1 MRLSLVS
8 PDVKVDWENPELD
21 LSPNGQQV
29 VFVASP
35 LVAKDADAEPRQL
48 YIRDFNDFVSKPISG
63 TERSSRPQFSP
74 NGRWIAFLSSDSST
88 GRRSLNRVQLD
99 GSPAIT
105 ICDITKE
112 SFQGFIWLSEDVLL
126 LFGPLGGEHSSAT
139 VSVDGGALEYVDFKT
154 EELGDFAFLRLSSVL
169 PDGSTALGSVLRV
182 MGTQARS
189 APYMHEA
196 KKFVAEGGIGKVLF
210 GKAWESARQGAIP
223 KVADSNPPK
232 GVDYDRW
239 LGPAPKRPF
248 NRYRF
253 HGNWRWFF
261 DYGCGDLGN
270 DGVHRLDY
278 CRMVMGIDQMPHTV
292 SCSGGKLFFDDAQ
305 EWPDTMIAVYEFG
318 GKPSRPK
325 MIMTYEMRL
334 WSKPKLH
341 GVTEGGAVYGE
352 NGWVLMTNGKWAAY
366 DRNEKVIKQGGD
378 GSANQLHVRNF
389 LDAVRSRRSGDLNQG
404 IESGHISSAL
414 CHLGNIA
421 WRTGRKF
428 QFDAKS
434 ETTNDTKVNE
444 YLGRQYRK
452 GYELPREL

>member
-1 MRLSLVS
+1 MSQVS
-8 PDVKVDWENPELD
+8 RRRFLESTLQSGIAASVGTSAVTGLLAQATGDNKKTTPSEKINVACIGVRGRGDALLRTFARQKDVNILYVCDIDANVL
-21 LSPNGQQV
+21 
-29 VFVASP
+29 AS
-35 LVAKDADAEPRQL
+35 
-48 YIRDFNDFVSKPISG
+48 
-63 TERSSRPQFSP
+63 RSSAVEKITKREVK
-74 NGRWIAFLSSDSST
+74 RVSDY
-88 GRRSLNRVQLD
+88 RKILD
-99 GSPAIT
+99 DKNVDAVTIGTPDHWHALPAIHA
-105 ICDITKE
+105 CQAGK
-112 SFQGFIWLSEDVLL
+112 DV
-126 LFGPLGGEHSSAT
+126 
-139 VSVDGGALEYVDFKT
+139 YVEK
-154 EELGDFAFLRLSSVL
+154 
-169 PDGSTALGSVLRV
+169 PDGHNINEGKMMVAASQKYKRMMQ

-196 KKFVAEGGIGKVLF
+196 KKFVADGGIGKVLF

-223 KVADSNPPK
+223 RVADSSVPK

-239 LGPAPKRPF
+239 LGPAPERPF

-278 CRMVMGIDQMPHTV
+278 CRMVMGLDQMPHTV

-305 EWPDTMIAVYEFG
+305 EWPDTMMAVYEFG
-318 GKPSRPK
+318 GKTSNPK
-325 MIMTYEMRL
+325 MMMTYEMRL

-366 DRNEKVIKQGGD
+366 DHKEKVIKQGGD

-434 ETTNDTKVNE
+434 ETTSDAKVNE
-444 YLGRQYRK
+444 YLSRQYRK
-452 GYELPREL
+452 GYELPHEL

>member
-1 MRLSLVS
+1 MSQISRRRFLESTLQNGIAASVGAS
-8 PDVKVDWENPELD
+8 AVTGLLAQETGARKKTKPSEKINVACIGVRGRGDGLLRTFAAQEDVNILYVCDIDSNVL
-21 LSPNGQQV
+21 
-29 VFVASP
+29 AS
-35 LVAKDADAEPRQL
+35 
-48 YIRDFNDFVSKPISG
+48 
-63 TERSSRPQFSP
+63 RSSAVENITKRKVQ
-74 NGRWIAFLSSDSST
+74 RVIDY
-88 GRRSLNRVQLD
+88 RRILD
-99 GSPAIT
+99 DKNVDAVTIGTPDHWHALPAIHA
-105 ICDITKE
+105 CQAGK
-112 SFQGFIWLSEDVLL
+112 DV
-126 LFGPLGGEHSSAT
+126 
-139 VSVDGGALEYVDFKT
+139 YVEK
-154 EELGDFAFLRLSSVL
+154 
-169 PDGSTALGSVLRV
+169 PDGHNINEGKMMVAAAQKYKRMMQ

-196 KKFVAEGGIGKVLF
+196 KKFVAEGGVGKVLF